1 MSVSSHHK
9 IDFDRRLLE
18 IEELFRQRKPDIAGE
33 ALKTLRESGFSP
45 EGFELGLY
53 NLLEARGFFNAGD
66 YTESIKLC
74 EQANGLLSSSAFHG
88 RVGRVQWLLYKNYS
102 ALGNLNRAE
111 ICIRDAYAFFR
122 RIDDQKGMIDALN
135 GLGKLAFIKS
145 DFNKAAQYVNDSIE
159 LSKGDNIR
167 MARLIGNLGRIEIHT
182 GDWKSAEHNLK
193 TSLKLAH
200 ELKQPISVVRDH
212 LSLGYLNLR
221 QRLFILAARELKS
234 ASMIIEKNDLCR
246 ESIIL
251 LEYEG
256 ELAFEMGDI
265 VGARKILLKAH
276 DQSRELACESTL
288 VTQIGRRLALVE
300 QALENI
306 DDALRIAQKALDLS
320 IRLEEKTEIGLC
332 RIVIAEIFASR
343 KNYNSALDYCQE
355 GLEIIREVGDKY
367 DLSRTLLT
375 VAKIYAGSGEK
386 NGNSIIK
393 LYDEAFRLFN
403 SLKLFYWS
411 AECRFKQ
418 GIFCCEHANISR
430 GFKNLY
436 EAEKIFEKISERT
449 RIRSIQL
456 YMQELSKLAVD
467 VSLSSENEYKIFGN
481 YFSEREYGDIKAG
494 QIEEILNILAI
505 RTKAERVIIY
515 SIGQNEINILSQ
527 ANLSRHHQKK
537 FAQQFEELLGEEI
550 NSEKPTLMFDTRR
563 DPFINDLLQ
572 TEKGKV
578 ISSILVTPLR
588 LRNEITGYLYLD
600 RLSSNGTVKP
610 FGQNELN
617 FVVGLADLISFKMA
631 EYDKTVLEADNK
643 RLKAQLLEK
652 ATFPNIITQNKSLLE
667 MLSRVQQVID
677 ADISL
682 SIEGETG
689 SGKDLLSKTIHYSS
703 NRRDKRFIS
712 VNCAALPETLL
723 ESELFGYKKGAFTGA
738 DRDKTGLFEEADGGT
753 FFLDEIAD
761 MPLTIQAKVLRIL
774 EEKEIVRLGETKPYQ
789 VDVRIISATNKDL
802 KVEMEAKRFRQDLYY
817 RLTALCFRIP
827 PLRERRE
834 DILLLIRHFAG
845 DKIKFTPDT
854 MKMMVAFDWPGNV
867 RELENE
873 VKKLVLLSGETGLID
888 SSLLS
893 GKIIKASG
901 NSDGRELE
909 INTNIDFSD
918 KYSLYDYLAE
928 YEKRFII
935 KALRDQNGVKK
946 HAAAFLNIPE
956 STLRLKI
963 KQYSIDSSG
972 LNSVN

>member
-1 MSVSSHHK
+1 MSLTSRQK

-18 IEELFRQRKPDIAGE
+18 IEELFRQRKPEIAGD
-33 ALKTLRESGFSP
+33 ALKTLRESDYSP
-45 EGFELGLY
+45 KGFELGLY
-53 NLLEARGFFNAGD
+53 KLLEGRDFFNAGD
-66 YTESIKLC
+66 YSRSIKLC
-74 EQANGLLSSSAFHG
+74 EGANSLLASSAFHG
-88 RVGRVQWLLYKNYS
+88 RVGRVQWLFYKNYS

-111 ICIRDAYAFFR
+111 NCIRDAYAFFR
-122 RIDDQKGMIDALN
+122 RSDDQEGKIDALN
-135 GLGKLAFIKS
+135 GLGKLAFIRC

-200 ELKQPISVVRDH
+200 ELKQPTSVIRDH
-212 LSLGYLNLR
+212 LSLGYLYLR
-221 QRLFILAARELKS
+221 QRQFILASRELKS
-234 ASMIIEKNDLCR
+234 ASMMTEKNNLCR

-251 LEYEG
+251 QEYEG

-265 VGARKILLKAH
+265 VGARKILLKAY
-276 DQSRELACESTL
+276 DESRELAGESTL
-288 VTQIGRRLALVE
+288 VTQIARRLALVE
-300 QALENI
+300 QALENL

-320 IRLEEKTEIGLC
+320 MKIEEKTEIGLC

-343 KNYNSALDYCQE
+343 KNYNSAIDYCQN

-367 DLSRTLLT
+367 DLSRSLLI
-375 VAKIYAGSGEK
+375 VAKIYAESGEK
-386 NGNSIIK
+386 NRNTVTK

-403 SLKLFYWS
+403 YLKLFHWS

-430 GFKNLY
+430 GFKSLY
-436 EAEKIFEKISERT
+436 EAEKIFEKISERA

-456 YMQELSKLAVD
+456 YMQELSKLAVK
-467 VSLSSENEYKIFGN
+467 VSLSQENEYKIFGN

-494 QIEEILNILAI
+494 QIEEILSILAA
-505 RTKAERVIIY
+505 RTKAERVIVY
-515 SIGQNEINILSQ
+515 SIGQNETEILSQ
-527 ANLSRHHQKK
+527 NNLSRHQQKK
-537 FAQQFEELLGEEI
+537 FAQQFDELLGEEI
-550 NSEKPTLMFDTRR
+550 NSEQPTLMFDTRR
-563 DPFINDLLQ
+563 DPFINDLLPA
-572 TEKGKV
+572 ENRKV

-600 RLSSNGTVKP
+600 RLSSNGTVRP

-617 FVVGLADLISFKMA
+617 FVVGFADLISFKLA
-631 EYDKTVLEADNK
+631 EYDKTVLEEDNK

-652 ATFPNIITQNKSLLE
+652 TTFPNIITQNKPFLE
-667 MLSRVQQVID
+667 LLSRVQQVVD
-677 ADISL
+677 SDISL

-703 NRRDKRFIS
+703 NRREKRFIS

-738 DRDKTGLFEEADGGT
+738 DRDKTGLFEEADNGT

-774 EEKEIVRLGETKPYQ
+774 EEKEIVRLGETTPRQ

-802 KVEMEAKRFRQDLYY
+802 KIEMEANRFRQDLYY
-817 RLTALCFRIP
+817 RLTALCFKIP
-827 PLRERRE
+827 ALRERRE
-834 DILLLIRHFAG
+834 DIPLLIRHFAG

-873 VKKLVLLSGETGLID
+873 VKKLVLLSGE
-888 SSLLS
+888 SSLVDTSFLS

-901 NSDGRELE
+901 NGDGRELD
-909 INTNIDFSD
+909 INTDIDFDD
-918 KYSLYDYLAE
+918 KFSLYDYLAE
-928 YEKRFII
+928 YEKRFIV
-935 KALRDQNGVKK
+935 KALCDQNGVKK

-963 KQYSIDSSG
+963 KQYNIDSAG
-972 LNSVN
+972 ANSVH

>member
-1 MSVSSHHK
+1 MSLTSRQK
-9 IDFDRRLLE
+9 ISFDRRLLE
-18 IEELFRQRKPDIAGE
+18 IEELFRQRKPEIASE
-33 ALKTLRESGFSP
+33 ALSILRESDYSP

-53 NLLEARGFFNAGD
+53 NLLKARDFFNAGD
-66 YTESIKLC
+66 YSESIKLC
-74 EQANGLLSSSAFHG
+74 EKANNLLALSALHG

-102 ALGNLNRAE
+102 ALGNLGRAE
-111 ICIRDAYAFFR
+111 VCIRDAFAFFR
-122 RIDDQKGMIDALN
+122 RINDQEGMIDALN
-135 GLGKLAFIKS
+135 GLGKLAFIKC
-145 DFNKAAQYVNDSIE
+145 DFKKAVQYVNDSIE

-200 ELKQPISVVRDH
+200 ELKQPTTVLRDY
-212 LSLGYLNLR
+212 LSLGYLYLR
-221 QRLFILAARELKS
+221 QRQFILASRELKS
-234 ASMIIEKNDLCR
+234 ASMMIEENNFGR

-251 LEYEG
+251 QEYEG

-265 VGARKILLKAH
+265 VGARKILAKAY
-276 DQSRELACESTL
+276 DMGCELAGESTL
-288 VTQIGRRLALVE
+288 ITQIARRLALVE
-300 QALENI
+300 QALENL

-320 IRLEEKTEIGLC
+320 IRLEEKAEIGLC

-343 KNYNSALDYCQE
+343 KNYNSAIDYCQD
-355 GLEIIREVGDKY
+355 GLEVIREIGDNY
-367 DLSRTLLT
+367 DLARSLLI
-375 VAKIYAGSGEK
+375 VARIYSDSGEK
-386 NGNSIIK
+386 NYNSIVK
-393 LYDEAFRLFN
+393 LYDEAFKLFN

-411 AECRFKQ
+411 GECRFKQ
-418 GIFCCEHANISR
+418 GIFCCGHANISN

-436 EAEKIFEKISERT
+436 EAEKIFEKISERA

-456 YMQELSKLAVD
+456 YMQELSKLAVT
-467 VSLSSENEYKIFGN
+467 VSLSPENEYKIFGN

-494 QIEEILNILAI
+494 QIEEILNILAA
-505 RTKAERVIIY
+505 RTNAERIIIY
-515 SIGQNEINILSQ
+515 SIGQNETEILSQ
-527 ANLSRHHQKK
+527 TNLSNHQQKK

-550 NSEKPTLMFDTRR
+550 DAEKPTLMFDTRR
-563 DPFINDLLQ
+563 DPFINDLLPA
-572 TEKGKV
+572 ENGKV
-578 ISSILVTPLR
+578 ISSIMVTPLR

-600 RLSSNGTVKP
+600 RLSSNGTVRP

-617 FVVGLADLISFKMA
+617 FVVGFADLISFKLA
-631 EYDKTVLEADNK
+631 EYDKTVLEEDNK

-652 ATFPNIITQNKSLLE
+652 ATFPNIITQSKPMIE
-667 MLSRVQQVID
+667 MLSRAQQVVD
-677 ADISL
+677 SDISL

-689 SGKDLLSKTIHYSS
+689 CGKDLLSKTIHYSS

-712 VNCAALPETLL
+712 VNCAALPESLL

-738 DRDKTGLFEEADGGT
+738 DKDKTGLFEEADNGT

-761 MPLTIQAKVLRIL
+761 MPLAIQAKVLRIL
-774 EEKEIVRLGETKPYQ
+774 EEKEIVRLGETRPLK
-789 VDVRIISATNKDL
+789 VNVRIISATNKDL
-802 KVEMEAKRFRQDLYY
+802 KVEMEARRFRQDLYY
-817 RLTALCFRIP
+817 RLTALCLRIP

-834 DILLLIRHFAG
+834 DIPILIRHFAG
-845 DKIKFTPDT
+845 EKIKFTPDT

-873 VKKLVLLSGETGLID
+873 VKKLVLLSGETGVID

-893 GKIIKASG
+893 GKITKASG
-901 NSDGRELE
+901 NGDGYELE
-909 INTNIDFSD
+909 INTDIDFSD
-918 KYSLYDYLAE
+918 KFSLYDYLAE

-935 KALRDQNGVKK
+935 KALRDQGGVKK

-963 KQYSIDSSG
+963 KQYNIDSAG
-972 LNSVN
+972 LNSIN

>member
-1 MSVSSHHK
+1 MSLTSRQK
-9 IDFDRRLLE
+9 IGFDRRLLE
-18 IEELFRQRKPDIAGE
+18 IEELFRQRKPELAGE
-33 ALKTLRESGFSP
+33 ALKAVRESDFCP

-53 NLLEARGFFNAGD
+53 NLLDARDLFNCGN
-66 YTESIKLC
+66 YSESIKLC
-74 EQANGLLSSSAFHG
+74 EKANSLLASSAFHG

-102 ALGNLNRAE
+102 ALGDLDRAE
-111 ICIRDAYAFFR
+111 VCIRDAYAFFR
-122 RIDDQKGMIDALN
+122 RIDDQEGKIDALN
-135 GLGKLAFIKS
+135 GLGKLAFIKC
-145 DFNKAAQYVNDSIE
+145 DFKKAAQYVNDSIE

-200 ELKQPISVVRDH
+200 ELKQPATVIRNH

-221 QRLFILAARELKS
+221 QRQFILAARELKS
-234 ASMIIEKNDLCR
+234 VSMMIEKNNLCWDN
-246 ESIIL
+246 IIL
-251 LEYEG
+251 QEYEG

-265 VGARKILLKAH
+265 VGARKILTKAF
-276 DQSRELACESTL
+276 DQSHELAGESNL
-288 VTQIGRRLALVE
+288 VTQIARRLALVE
-300 QALENI
+300 LALDNL
-306 DDALRIAQKALDLS
+306 DDAMRIAQKALDLS
-320 IRLEEKTEIGLC
+320 IKIDERTEIGLC
-332 RIVIAEIFASR
+332 RIVIAEVFASR
-343 KNYNSALDYCQE
+343 KSYDSAIDYCQE
-355 GLEIIREVGDKY
+355 GLEIIREIGDKY
-367 DLSRTLLT
+367 DLARSLLI
-375 VAKIYAGSGEK
+375 VARIYAESGEK
-386 NGNSIIK
+386 NSNTIIK

-436 EAEKIFEKISERT
+436 EAEKIFEKISERA

-456 YMQELSKLAVD
+456 YMQELSKLAVN
-467 VSLSSENEYKIFGN
+467 VSLSHENEYKIFGN
-481 YFSEREYGDIKAG
+481 YFSDREYGDIKAG
-494 QIEEILNILAI
+494 QIEEILNILAA
-505 RTKAERVIIY
+505 RTKAERVVIY
-515 SIGQNEINILSQ
+515 SLGQNETEILSQ
-527 ANLSRHHQKK
+527 TTLSRHQKKK

-550 NSEKPTLMFDTRR
+550 ASDKPTLMFDTRR

-572 TEKGKV
+572 ADKGQV
-578 ISSILVTPLR
+578 VSSILVTPLR
-588 LRNEITGYLYLD
+588 LQNEITGYLYLD
-600 RLSSNGTVKP
+600 RMSSNGTVKP

-617 FVVGLADLISFKMA
+617 FVVGFADLISFKLA
-631 EYDKTVLEADNK
+631 EYDKTVLEEDNK

-652 ATFPNIITQNKSLLE
+652 TTFPNIITQSKQMLE
-667 MLSRVQQVID
+667 MLSRVQQVVD
-677 ADISL
+677 SDISL

-703 NRRDKRFIS
+703 NRRGKRFIS
-712 VNCAALPETLL
+712 VNCAALPESLL
-723 ESELFGYKKGAFTGA
+723 ESELFGYKKGSFTGA
-738 DRDKTGLFEEADGGT
+738 DRDKVGLFEEADNGT

-774 EEKEIVRLGETKPYQ
+774 EEKEIVRLGETTPRQ
-789 VDVRIISATNKDL
+789 VNVRIISATNKDL
-802 KVEMEAKRFRQDLYY
+802 KVEMAANRFRQDLYY

-845 DKIKFTPDT
+845 DKVRFTPDT

-873 VKKLVLLSGETGLID
+873 VKKLVLLSGDSSVID

-893 GKIIKASG
+893 SKIIKACG
-901 NSDGRELE
+901 NGDGQELE
-909 INTNIDFSD
+909 IDTDIDFTD
-918 KYSLYDYLAE
+918 KFSLYDYLAE

-963 KQYSIDSSG
+963 KQYDIDSAG
-972 LNSVN
+972 LNSIH

>member
-1 MSVSSHHK
+1 MSLTSRQK
-9 IDFDRRLLE
+9 IGFDRRLLE
-18 IEELFRQRKPDIAGE
+18 IEELFRQRKPELAGD
-33 ALKTLRESGFSP
+33 ALKNLCESGFCP

-53 NLLEARGFFNAGD
+53 NLLEARDLFNAGD
-66 YTESIKLC
+66 YSKSIKLC
-74 EQANGLLSSSAFHG
+74 EKANSLLASSALHG

-102 ALGNLNRAE
+102 ALGDLDLAE
-111 ICIRDAYAFFR
+111 VCIRDAYAFFR
-122 RIDDQKGMIDALN
+122 RIDDQEGKIDALN
-135 GLGKLAFIKS
+135 GLGKLAFIKN
-145 DFNKAAQYVNDSIE
+145 DFKKAAQYVNDSIE

-200 ELKQPISVVRDH
+200 ELKQPATAIRNH

-221 QRLFILAARELKS
+221 QRQFILAARELKS
-234 ASMIIEKNDLCR
+234 ASMMIEKNNLCWDN
-246 ESIIL
+246 IIL
-251 LEYEG
+251 QEYEG

-265 VGARKILLKAH
+265 VGARKILTKAY
-276 DQSRELACESTL
+276 DQSRELAGESNL
-288 VTQIGRRLALVE
+288 MTQIARRLALVE
-300 QALENI
+300 QSLENL

-320 IRLEEKTEIGLC
+320 MKIEERTEIGLC
-332 RIVIAEIFASR
+332 RIVIAEVFASR
-343 KNYNSALDYCQE
+343 KNYDSAIDYCQE

-367 DLSRTLLT
+367 DLARSLLI
-375 VAKIYAGSGEK
+375 VARIYAESGEK
-386 NGNSIIK
+386 NSHTIIK

-418 GIFCCEHANISR
+418 GIFCCEHSNISR

-436 EAEKIFEKISERT
+436 EAEKIFEKISERA

-456 YMQELSKLAVD
+456 YMQELSKLAVN
-467 VSLSSENEYKIFGN
+467 VSLSPENEYKIFGN
-481 YFSEREYGDIKAG
+481 YFSDREYGDIKAG
-494 QIEEILNILAI
+494 QIEEILNILAA
-505 RTKAERVIIY
+505 RTKAERVVIY
-515 SIGQNEINILSQ
+515 SIGQNETEILSQ
-527 ANLSRHHQKK
+527 TVLSRHQKKK

-550 NSEKPTLMFDTRR
+550 ASDKPTLMFDTRR

-572 TEKGKV
+572 ADKGQV
-578 ISSILVTPLR
+578 VSSILVTPLR
-588 LRNEITGYLYLD
+588 LQNEITGYLYLD
-600 RLSSNGTVKP
+600 RMSSNGTVKP

-617 FVVGLADLISFKMA
+617 FMVGFADLISFKLA
-631 EYDKTVLEADNK
+631 EYDKTVLEEDNK

-652 ATFPNIITQNKSLLE
+652 TTFPNIITQNKPLLE
-667 MLSRVQQVID
+667 MLSRVQQVVD
-677 ADISL
+677 SDISL

-703 NRRDKRFIS
+703 NRRGKRFIS
-712 VNCAALPETLL
+712 VNCAALPESLL

-738 DRDKTGLFEEADGGT
+738 DRDKIGLFEEADNGT

-774 EEKEIVRLGETKPYQ
+774 EEKEIVRLGETTPRQ
-789 VDVRIISATNKDL
+789 VNVRIISATNKDL
-802 KVEMEAKRFRQDLYY
+802 KVEMAANRFRQDLYY

-845 DKIKFTPDT
+845 DKVKFTPDT

-873 VKKLVLLSGETGLID
+873 VKKLVLLSGDSGVID

-893 GKIIKASG
+893 SKILKASG
-901 NSDGRELE
+901 NGDGQELE
-909 INTNIDFSD
+909 IDTDIDFTD
-918 KYSLYDYLAE
+918 KFSLYDYLAE

-963 KQYSIDSSG
+963 KQYDIDSAG
-972 LNSVN
+972 LNSIN

>member
-1 MSVSSHHK
+1 MSLTSRQK
-9 IDFDRRLLE
+9 IGFDRRLLE
-18 IEELFRQRKPDIAGE
+18 IEELFRQRKPEIAEE
-33 ALKTLRESGFSP
+33 ALRTLRKSDFNP

-53 NLLEARGFFNAGD
+53 RLLEARNFFYEGD
-66 YTESIKLC
+66 YSKSIKLC
-74 EQANGLLSSSAFHG
+74 ESANNLLASSALHG
-88 RVGRVQWLLYKNYS
+88 RVGRVQWMLYKNYS
-102 ALGNLNRAE
+102 ALGKLGKAE
-111 ICIRDAYAFFR
+111 VCIRDAFAFFR
-122 RIDDQKGMIDALN
+122 RIDDNEGMIDALN
-135 GLGKLAFIKS
+135 GLGKLAFIRS
-145 DFNKAAQYVNDSIE
+145 DFKKAAQYVNDSIE

-193 TSLKLAH
+193 TSLKLAY
-200 ELKQPISVVRDH
+200 ELKQPTSIVRDH
-212 LSLGYLNLR
+212 LSLGYLYLR
-221 QRLFILAARELKS
+221 QRQFILASRELKS
-234 ASMIIEKNDLCR
+234 ASMIIEKNDFCR

-251 LEYEG
+251 QEYEG

-265 VGARKILLKAH
+265 VGAKKILTRAY
-276 DQSRELACESTL
+276 DQGRELAGESTL
-288 VTQIGRRLALVE
+288 VSQIARRLAVVE
-300 QALENI
+300 QALENL
-306 DDALRIAQKALDLS
+306 DDALRIAQKALNLS
-320 IRLEEKTEIGLC
+320 LRLDEKAEIGLC
-332 RIVIAEIFASR
+332 RIVIGEIFASR
-343 KNYNSALDYCQE
+343 KNYNSAKDYCQS
-355 GLEIIREVGDKY
+355 GLEDIREVGDKY
-367 DLSRTLLT
+367 DLARSLLI
-375 VAKIYAGSGEK
+375 VAKVYSDSGEK
-386 NGNSIIK
+386 NRNGIVK

-418 GIFCCEHANISR
+418 GIFCCERANISR

-436 EAEKIFEKISERT
+436 EAEKIFEKISERA

-456 YMQELSKLAVD
+456 YMQELSKLAVN
-467 VSLSSENEYKIFGN
+467 VSLSSKNEYKIFGN

-494 QIEEILNILAI
+494 QIEEILNILAD
-505 RTKAERVIIY
+505 RTNAGRVIIY
-515 SIGQNEINILSQ
+515 SIGQNETEVLSQ
-527 ANLSRHHQKK
+527 TSLSRHQKKK

-550 NSEKPTLMFDTRR
+550 NAEQPTLMFDTRR

-572 TEKGKV
+572 TENGKV

-600 RLSSNGTVKP
+600 RLSSNGTIKP

-617 FVVGLADLISFKMA
+617 FVVGFADLISFKLA
-631 EYDKTVLEADNK
+631 EYDKTVLEEDNK

-652 ATFPNIITQNKSLLE
+652 ATFPNIITQSKPMLE
-667 MLSRVQQVID
+667 MLSRVQQVVD
-677 ADISL
+677 SDISL

-689 SGKDLLSKTIHYSS
+689 SGKDLLAKTIHYSS

-712 VNCAALPETLL
+712 VNCAALPESLL

-738 DRDKTGLFEEADGGT
+738 DKDKTGLFEEADNGT

-761 MPLTIQAKVLRIL
+761 MPMSIQAKVLRIL
-774 EEKEIVRLGETKPYQ
+774 EEKEIVRLGETKSCQ

-802 KVEMEAKRFRQDLYY
+802 KVEMEAGRFRQDLYY

-834 DILLLIRHFAG
+834 DIPILIRHFAG

-873 VKKLVLLSGETGLID
+873 VKKLVLLSGESGVVD

-893 GKIIKASG
+893 SKIVKASG
-901 NSDGRELE
+901 NGDGRELE
-909 INTNIDFSD
+909 INTDVDFDD
-918 KYSLYDYLAE
+918 KFSLYDYLAE

-963 KQYSIDSSG
+963 KQYNIDSAG

>member
-1 MSVSSHHK
+1 MSLTSRQK
-9 IDFDRRLLE
+9 KGFDCRLLE
-18 IEELFRQRKPDIAGE
+18 IEELFRQIRLDIARD
-33 ALKTLRESGFSP
+33 ALKNLRETDYSP
-45 EGFELGLY
+45 DGYELGLY
-53 NLLEARGFFNAGD
+53 KMLEAWD
-66 YTESIKLC
+66 LYTTGEYSKSIKLC
-74 EQANGLLSSSAFHG
+74 EKANRLLASSAFHG
-88 RVGRVQWLLYKNYS
+88 RVGRIQWLLYKNYS

-122 RIDDQKGMIDALN
+122 RIDDKDGMIDALN
-135 GLGKLAFIKS
+135 GLGKLAFIKC
-145 DFNKAAQYVNDSIE
+145 DFKKSAQYIYDSIE

-167 MARLIGNLGRIEIHT
+167 MAQLIGNLGRIEIHS

-193 TSLKLAH
+193 TALKLAH
-200 ELKQPISVVRDH
+200 ELKQPSSVIRNH
-212 LSLGYLNLR
+212 LSLGYLHLR
-221 QRLFILAARELKS
+221 QRQFILSARELKS
-234 ASMIIEKNDLCR
+234 ASMMIEKSNHSR
-246 ESIIL
+246 ENIIL
-251 LEYEG
+251 MEYEG
-256 ELAFEMGDI
+256 ELAYEMGDI
-265 VGARKILLKAH
+265 VGARKILTKAL
-276 DQSRELACESTL
+276 DLSRELAGESTL
-288 VTQIGRRLALVE
+288 VTQIARRLALVE
-300 QALENI
+300 QALENL
-306 DDALRIAQKALDLS
+306 DDALRIGQKALDLS

-332 RIVIAEIFASR
+332 RIVIAEVFASK

-355 GLEIIREVGDKY
+355 GLETIREVGDKY
-367 DLSRTLLT
+367 DLARTLLI
-375 VAKIYAGSGEK
+375 VAKIYAESGEK
-386 NGNSIIK
+386 NRNTVIK
-393 LYDEAFRLFN
+393 LYDEAFKLFN
-403 SLKLFYWS
+403 TLKLFYWS

-430 GFKNLY
+430 GFKSLY

-456 YMQELSKLAVD
+456 YMQELSKLAVN
-467 VSLSSENEYKIFGN
+467 VSLSPDNEYKIFGN

-494 QIEEILNILAI
+494 QIEEILNILAA

-515 SIGQNEINILSQ
+515 SIGQNETEIISQ
-527 ANLSRHHQKK
+527 SNLSRHQQKK
-537 FAQQFEELLGEEI
+537 FEKQFEELLGEEI
-550 NSEKPTLMFDTRR
+550 SSDNPTLMFDTRR

-572 TEKGKV
+572 TENNKV
-578 ISSILVTPLR
+578 ISSVLVTPLR
-588 LRNEITGYLYLD
+588 LRKEITGYLYLD

-617 FVVGLADLISFKMA
+617 FVVGFADLISFKLA
-631 EYDKTVLEADNK
+631 EYDKTVLEEDNK

-652 ATFPNIITQNKSLLE
+652 ATFPNIITQSKLLLE
-667 MLSRVQQVID
+667 MLSRVQQVVD
-677 ADISL
+677 SDISL

-689 SGKDLLSKTIHYSS
+689 CGKDLLSKTIHYSS

-712 VNCAALPETLL
+712 VNCAALPESLL

-738 DRDKTGLFEEADGGT
+738 DRDKTGLFEEADNGT

-761 MPLTIQAKVLRIL
+761 MPLSIQAKVLRIL
-774 EEKEIVRLGETKPYQ
+774 EEKEIVRLGETKPRQ
-789 VDVRIISATNKDL
+789 VNVRIISATNKDL
-802 KVEMEAKRFRQDLYY
+802 KVEMEGGRFRQDLYY

-834 DILLLIRHFAG
+834 DIPLLIRHFAG

-873 VKKLVLLSGETGLID
+873 VKKLVLLSGD
-888 SSLLS
+888 SSMVDSTLLS
-893 GKIIKASG
+893 SKITKASG
-901 NSDGRELE
+901 KDGRHELE
-909 INTNIDFSD
+909 INTDIDFDD
-918 KYSLYDYLAE
+918 KFSLYDYLAE

-963 KQYSIDSSG
+963 KQYNIDSAG
-972 LNSVN
+972 INSVN

>member
-33 ALKTLRESGFSP
+33 ALKTLRESEFSP

-66 YTESIKLC
+66 YAGSIKLC

-145 DFNKAAQYVNDSIE
+145 DFVKAAQYVNDSIE

-200 ELKQPISVVRDH
+200 ELKQPTSVVRDH

-221 QRLFILAARELKS
+221 QRQFILSARELKS

-276 DQSRELACESTL
+276 DQSRELARESTL
-288 VTQIGRRLALVE
+288 VTQIARRLALVE

-467 VSLSSENEYKIFGN
+467 VSLSSDNEYNIFGN
-481 YFSEREYGDIKAG
+481 YFS
-494 QIEEILNILAI
+494 
-505 RTKAERVIIY
+505 
-515 SIGQNEINILSQ
+515 
-527 ANLSRHHQKK
+527 
-537 FAQQFEELLGEEI
+537 
-550 NSEKPTLMFDTRR
+550 
-563 DPFINDLLQ
+563 
-572 TEKGKV
+572 
-578 ISSILVTPLR
+578 
-588 LRNEITGYLYLD
+588 
-600 RLSSNGTVKP
+600 
-610 FGQNELN
+610 
-617 FVVGLADLISFKMA
+617 
-631 EYDKTVLEADNK
+631 
-643 RLKAQLLEK
+643 
-652 ATFPNIITQNKSLLE
+652 
-667 MLSRVQQVID
+667 
-677 ADISL
+677 
-682 SIEGETG
+682 
-689 SGKDLLSKTIHYSS
+689 
-703 NRRDKRFIS
+703 
-712 VNCAALPETLL
+712 
-723 ESELFGYKKGAFTGA
+723 
-738 DRDKTGLFEEADGGT
+738 
-753 FFLDEIAD
+753 
-761 MPLTIQAKVLRIL
+761 
-774 EEKEIVRLGETKPYQ
+774 
-789 VDVRIISATNKDL
+789 
-802 KVEMEAKRFRQDLYY
+802 
-817 RLTALCFRIP
+817 
-827 PLRERRE
+827 
-834 DILLLIRHFAG
+834 
-845 DKIKFTPDT
+845 
-854 MKMMVAFDWPGNV
+854 
-867 RELENE
+867 
-873 VKKLVLLSGETGLID
+873 
-888 SSLLS
+888 
-893 GKIIKASG
+893 
-901 NSDGRELE
+901 
-909 INTNIDFSD
+909 
-918 KYSLYDYLAE
+918 
-928 YEKRFII
+928 
-935 KALRDQNGVKK
+935 
-946 HAAAFLNIPE
+946 
-956 STLRLKI
+956 
-963 KQYSIDSSG
+963 
-972 LNSVN
+972 